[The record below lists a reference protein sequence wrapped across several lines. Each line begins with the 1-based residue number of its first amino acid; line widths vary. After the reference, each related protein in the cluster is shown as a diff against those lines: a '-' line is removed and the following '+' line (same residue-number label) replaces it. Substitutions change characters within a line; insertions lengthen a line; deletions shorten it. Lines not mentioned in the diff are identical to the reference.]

1 MSTQEE
7 APRQTAASH
16 GTVQQKEN
24 HFHHHGHTQGGQP
37 SQKPYLIGISLNLIF
52 VLSELIFAKLAH
64 STALF
69 ADAFHNLSDVL
80 ALVIA
85 WLAVLVFGI
94 KATRSKTYGWHNV
107 SILASIF
114 NTVLL
119 LFAVGTILV
128 EGVNDLLNP
137 SGIHTNGLMITVVAA
152 IGIVVNV
159 STALLFKASGV
170 PDEHG
175 HSHHHDQDL
184 NAKTAYIHLLSDA
197 GVSIG
202 VILAGWLINLTG
214 WQIIDPVVSLLI
226 GLIIL
231 LTAWPVMKETVNL
244 AINGVPDTIDEDA
257 IYDYLAK
264 KEGVVSLHDLH
275 IWPLSTTE
283 TALTVHL
290 ALSDEALRGD
300 HGQKELH
307 DIETALKETFG
318 VSHVT
323 IQIEGQQH
331 EENCNT
337 I

>member
-1 MSTQEE
+1 MSQKNEGLARE
-7 APRQTAASH
+7 GASSVVAH
-16 GTVQQKEN
+16 QKEN
-24 HFHHHGHTQGGQP
+24 HLHHHEGQDAQP
-37 SQKPYLIGISLNLIF
+37 SQLPYLIGISLNLIF
-52 VLSELIFAKLAH
+52 VLSELVFAKLAH

-119 LFAVGTILV
+119 LFAVGTIFV
-128 EGVNDLLNP
+128 EGVSDLLNP
-137 SGIHTNGLMITVVAA
+137 GSIHTNGMIITVVAA
-152 IGIVVNV
+152 IGIVVNL
-159 STALLFKASGV
+159 STAMLFKASGV

-175 HSHHHDQDL
+175 HSHAGADQDL

-202 VILAGWLINLTG
+202 VILAGWLIKVTG
-214 WQIIDPVVSLLI
+214 WQLIDPVVSLLI
-226 GLIIL
+226 GVIIL
-231 LTAWPVMKETVNL
+231 VTAWPVMKETVNL
-244 AINGVPDTIDEDA
+244 AINGVPDEVDADA
-257 IYDYLAK
+257 IYDYLVQ
-264 KEGVVSLHDLH
+264 KEGVIGLHDLH

-290 ALSDEALRGD
+290 SLSDSCLQDE
-300 HGQKELH
+300 HGLKTLNTIENELK
-307 DIETALKETFG
+307 DRFG
-318 VSHVT
+318 ISHVT
-323 IQIEGQQH
+323 IQMEGQQK
-331 EENCNT
+331 EENCNV